1 MLRPPYDIPLGLI
14 QKNGMATLRLPIR
27 IILYS
32 ALRKNYLR
40 PLYETQ
46 HILILRED
54 YNILGYLSTHTHMQI
69 SNDVR
74 NGMKYV

>member
-1 MLRPPYDIPLGLI
+1 MEWPPWDY
-14 QKNGMATLRLPIR
+14 QSEYYFTLPWE
-27 IILYS
+27 
-32 ALRKNYLR
+32 KDYLR

-46 HILILRED
+46 PILILQED